1 MSIRAL
7 GPALSLPLLLLP
19 ACGGDS
25 APEWNAM
32 EEASGE
38 EEGAAPGGATQAG
51 DEGGDAVALGEA
63 VTLRGGLRVRT
74 PGAWVV
80 EETTSSMRAA
90 QYRLP
95 DPAEGGA
102 DAHLVVYYFGPGGG
116 GTVAMNMDRWRGQ
129 FEGPDGGP
137 AQDAVESTREVN
149 GLQVSELNIRGTYV
163 AETMPGS
170 GELRN
175 EPDWRMRAVVVE
187 TPNGAFYLKL
197 TGPAA
202 TVDAW
207 AVSFDAYVASVEY

>member
-1 MSIRAL
+1 MSIRAFL
-7 GPALSLPLLLLP
+7 PCLSLPLLLP
-19 ACGGDS
+19 ASCGGEPAPVGPAIEEQG
-25 APEWNAM
+25 APESS
-32 EEASGE
+32 EGPSGGTEAAVDDG
-38 EEGAAPGGATQAG
+38 
-51 DEGGDAVALGEA
+51 VALTEA
-63 VTLRGGLRVRT
+63 VTLRGGLRVRA
-74 PGAWVV
+74 PEAWEV
-80 EETTSSMRAA
+80 EETSSSMRAA
-90 QYRLP
+90 QYRLA
-95 DPAEGGA
+95 DPAEGGGA
-102 DAHLVVYYFGPGGG
+102 DAALVVYYFGPAGG

-137 AQDAVESTREVN
+137 ATDAVESANEVN

-187 TPNGAFYLKL
+187 TPNGAFFLKL

-207 AVSFDAYVASVEY
+207 ADSFDAYVASIEY